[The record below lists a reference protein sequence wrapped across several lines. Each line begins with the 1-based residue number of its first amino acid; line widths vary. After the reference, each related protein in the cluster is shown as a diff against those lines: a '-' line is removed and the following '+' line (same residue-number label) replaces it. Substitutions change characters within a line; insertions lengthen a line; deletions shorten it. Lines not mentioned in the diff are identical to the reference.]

1 MSETKFANNDIN
13 KISEWTKRIESELLA
28 LKMEKKTQ
36 SSMSLQVIGNGINKD
51 GDILKAD
58 SLVVPT
64 GKEVTFLISFYS
76 IYQDFAGN
84 IYSPAG
90 YNASLLTAES
100 DYLVWNVLGINAGT
114 WYTAQL
120 NWTAGT
126 KRIYTMQWILGA
138 GTYSNLK
145 LYARIEE
152 QNSTPEYRNALF
164 YAFWIAMMSIK
175 RTESWVI

>member
-1 MSETKFANNDIN
+1 VSETKFANNDIN
-13 KISEWTKRIESELLA
+13 KNHEWTKRIESELLA

-64 GKEVTFLISFYS
+64 GKAVTFLLSFCS

-84 IYSPAG
+84 IYYPPG
-90 YNASLLTAES
+90 LNASLLTAES

-114 WYTAQL
+114 WYPIEL
-120 NWTAGT
+120 NWTAGS
-126 KRIYTMQWILGA
+126 KRTYVMQWVLGA

-152 QNSTPEYRNALF
+152 QNATPQRRSCSW
-164 YAFWIAMMSIK
+164 YAFWIACMTIY
-175 RTESWVI
+175 RTGGWTI